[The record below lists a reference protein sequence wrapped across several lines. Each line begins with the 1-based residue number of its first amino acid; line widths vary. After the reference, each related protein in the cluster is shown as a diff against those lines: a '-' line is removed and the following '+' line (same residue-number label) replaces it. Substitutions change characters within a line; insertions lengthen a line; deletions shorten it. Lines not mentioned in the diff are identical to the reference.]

1 MLPDN
6 FSIGIENH
14 ETGAASSLVQTSDV
28 CHIVKT
34 TKDLSKYSRIGSS
47 PYMFTSKLNPQQ
59 REQALASLASE
70 EFDILIIG
78 GGVNG
83 VGAALDAVTRGLKV
97 ALVEAHDFAAGTSSR
112 SSKLIHGGLRYLEQ
126 YDFKLV
132 REALHER
139 ELMVSTQC
147 PHLVKPVSFL
157 YPLTEKV
164 KERTYV
170 GAGLALYDALRG
182 FKRALPSHKHLTGKT
197 IASISPSLR
206 QDIITG
212 AIRYFDAQVDDARH
226 TMMIARTAA
235 RHGAVMATGVRV
247 DDLTRSGKKVT
258 GVVAIDQATNKKF
271 TIAAKATI
279 MCAGVWSDELHEKFG
294 LTAGY
299 SVAMSKGVHIVVPGD
314 AIQSKDGIILKTP
327 VSVLFLIPWGDKW
340 IVGTTDTPY
349 EGDRSK
355 PLATQEDVQYILDQA
370 NRVLEPKLKAE
381 DIIGVFAGL
390 RPLVANKTGSA
401 TTKLSREHTVDRPAP
416 GFVSMAGGKYT
427 TYRVMAKDAVD
438 LAVLDLRRL
447 VSDSVTDK
455 LPLIGADG
463 YFALKQQV
471 SKIAED
477 TQMSEATIT
486 HLLDRYGSLIEEI
499 LELIAED
506 SSLAERII
514 PELPYLKAE
523 ILHAATHE
531 GALSVEDVLLRRTRI
546 SFEAVDGGAD
556 AAKEVAKIIGEP
568 LGWGAKER
576 NASVSAFLEVIERE
590 EEALVELVNS

>member
-1 MLPDN
+1 MYAICLSLLKSRTTTQEQLGTGTPSTM
-6 FSIGIENH
+6 FS
-14 ETGAASSLVQTSDV
+14 SQ
-28 CHIVKT
+28 
-34 TKDLSKYSRIGSS
+34 
-47 PYMFTSKLNPQQ
+47 LNPQQ
-59 REQALASLASE
+59 RADALSSLATE

-97 ALVEAHDFAAGTSSR
+97 ALVEAQDIASGTSSR

-132 REALHER
+132 REALRER

-182 FKRALPSHKHLTGKT
+182 MKRALPSHKHLTGKT
-197 IASISPSLR
+197 IGQISPSLR

-235 RHGAVMATGVRV
+235 RHGAVIATQIRV
-247 DDLTRSGKKVT
+247 DDLIRNGKRVI
-258 GVVAIDQATNKKF
+258 GVIATDTTTNKEIK
-271 TIAAKATI
+271 ISAKATI
-279 MCAGVWSDELHEKFG
+279 MCAGVWSDELHARFG
-294 LTAGY
+294 LTPGY
-299 SVAMSKGVHIVVPGD
+299 TVAMSKGVHIVLPGD
-314 AIQSKDGIILKTP
+314 SIKSNDGIILKTP

-349 EGDRSK
+349 DGDRTK

-370 NRVLEPKLKAE
+370 NRVLEPKIKAE

-401 TTKLSREHTVDRPAP
+401 TTKLSREHTVDRPVP
-416 GFVSMAGGKYT
+416 GFVSLAGGKYT

-438 LAVLDLRRL
+438 LAVLDLRKL

-463 YFALKQQV
+463 YFALAQQTE
-471 SKIAED
+471 KIAEKYAV
-477 TQMSEATIT
+477 SEATIT
-486 HLLDRYGSLIEEI
+486 HLLNRYGSLIEEI
-499 LELIAED
+499 LEIINEDPSMSERLIPD
-506 SSLAERII
+506 
-514 PELPYLKAE
+514 LPYIKAE
-523 ILHAATHE
+523 ILHAVTHE

-546 SFEAVDGGAD
+546 SFEDFYSGS
-556 AAKEVAKIIGEP
+556 EVATEVANIIGGE
-568 LGWGAKER
+568 LGWGARER
-576 NASVSAFLEVIERE
+576 NASVKSFLAVTDKE
-590 EEALVELVNS
+590 EEALLELVNS

>member
-1 MLPDN
+1 
-6 FSIGIENH
+6 
-14 ETGAASSLVQTSDV
+14 
-28 CHIVKT
+28 
-34 TKDLSKYSRIGSS
+34 
-47 PYMFTSKLNPQQ
+47 MFTSQLNPQQ
-59 REQALASLASE
+59 RAAALTSLATE

-97 ALVEAHDFAAGTSSR
+97 ALVESHDFAAGTSSR

-132 REALHER
+132 REALRER

-182 FKRALPSHKHLTGKT
+182 MKRALPSHKHLTGKT
-197 IASISPSLR
+197 IAAISPSLR

-247 DDLTRSGKKVT
+247 EDLIRNGKRVT
-258 GVVAIDQATNKKF
+258 GVVAVDTATKKKI
-271 TIAAKATI
+271 TISAKATI
-279 MCAGVWSDELHEKFG
+279 MCAGVWSDELHAKFE
-294 LTAGY
+294 LTPGY
-299 SVAMSKGVHIVVPGD
+299 TVAMSKGVHIVLPGD
-314 AIQSKDGIILKTP
+314 AIKSQDGIILKTP

-349 EGDRSK
+349 DGDRAN
-355 PLATQEDVQYILDQA
+355 PRATQEDVQYILDQA
-370 NRVLEPKLKAE
+370 NRVLEPQIKAD
-381 DIIGVFAGL
+381 DILGVFAGL

-416 GFVSMAGGKYT
+416 GFVSIAGGKYT

-447 VSDSVTDK
+447 VNESVTDK

-463 YFALKQQV
+463 YFALVQQT
-471 SKIAED
+471 SKISEKYSI
-477 TQMSEATIT
+477 SEATVT

-499 LELIAED
+499 LEIIDAD
-506 SSLAERII
+506 SSMAQRLI
-514 PELPYLKAE
+514 PELPYIKAE
-523 ILHAATHE
+523 ILHAVTHE

-546 SFEAVDGGAD
+546 SFEAFDGGVDVAAD
-556 AAKEVAKIIGEP
+556 VAKIIGAQ

-576 NASVSAFLEVIERE
+576 SASVDSFIELMEKE

>member
-1 MLPDN
+1 M
-6 FSIGIENH
+6 FI
-14 ETGAASSLVQTSDV
+14 SSLNPEQRTAA
-28 CHIVKT
+28 
-34 TKDLSKYSRIGSS
+34 LS
-47 PYMFTSKLNPQQ
+47 
-59 REQALASLASE
+59 ALATE
-70 EFDILIIG
+70 DFDILVIG

-83 VGAALDAVTRGLKV
+83 AGVALDAVSRGLKV
-97 ALVEAHDFAAGTSSR
+97 ALVESHDYAAGTSSR

-197 IASISPSLR
+197 IANISPSLR

-235 RHGAVMATGVRV
+235 RHGAVMATCVRV
-247 DDLTRSGKKVT
+247 DNLVRSGKKVV
-258 GVVAIDQATNKKF
+258 GVVATDLKSGKSL
-271 TIAAKATI
+271 TISAKVTI
-279 MCAGVWSDELHEKFG
+279 MCAGVWSDELHKKFD
-294 LTAGY
+294 LTPGY
-299 SVAMSKGVHIVVPGD
+299 SVAMSKGVHIVVPQS
-314 AIQSKDGIILKTP
+314 AIHSQDGIILKTE

-349 EGDRSK
+349 EGDREK
-355 PLATQEDVQYILDQA
+355 PLATQEDVQYLLDQA
-370 NRVLEPKLKAE
+370 NRVLEPKLRAE
-381 DIIGVFAGL
+381 DILGVFAGL
-390 RPLVANKTGSA
+390 RPLVANNSKSA
-401 TTKLSREHTVDRPAP
+401 TTKLSREHTVDHPAP
-416 GFVSMAGGKYT
+416 GFVSLAGGKYT

-438 LAVLDLRRL
+438 LAALDLRRI
-447 VSDSVTDK
+447 VSDSVTEK

-471 SKIAED
+471 SKIANE
-477 TQMSEATIT
+477 SNLPEATVQ
-486 HLLDRYGSLIEEI
+486 HLLDRYGSLISEVLEI
-499 LELIAED
+499 IESDPTMGERLIPD
-506 SSLAERII
+506 
-514 PELPYLKAE
+514 LPYIKAE
-523 ILHAATHE
+523 IVHAASHE

-546 SFEAVDGGAD
+546 SFEASDGGLSVAD
-556 AAKEVAKIIGEP
+556 EVAQLIRKVLAWNIDDC
-568 LGWGAKER
+568 KE
-576 NASVSAFLEVIERE
+576 SVQSFAQVIAA
-590 EEALVELVNS
+590 EEAALHALVNS

>member
-1 MLPDN
+1 
-6 FSIGIENH
+6 
-14 ETGAASSLVQTSDV
+14 
-28 CHIVKT
+28 
-34 TKDLSKYSRIGSS
+34 
-47 PYMFTSKLNPQQ
+47 MFTSQLNPQQ
-59 REQALASLASE
+59 RAAALTSLATE

-97 ALVEAHDFAAGTSSR
+97 ALVESHDFAAGTSSR

-132 REALHER
+132 REALRER

-182 FKRALPSHKHLTGKT
+182 MKRALPSHKHLTGKT
-197 IASISPSLR
+197 IAAISPSLR

-247 DDLTRSGKKVT
+247 EDLIRNGKRVT
-258 GVVAIDQATNKKF
+258 GVVAVDTATKKKI
-271 TIAAKATI
+271 TISAKATI
-279 MCAGVWSDELHEKFG
+279 MCAGVWSDELHAKFE
-294 LTAGY
+294 LTPGY
-299 SVAMSKGVHIVVPGD
+299 TVAMSKGVHIVLPGD
-314 AIQSKDGIILKTP
+314 AIKSQDGIILKTP

-349 EGDRSK
+349 DGDRAN
-355 PLATQEDVQYILDQA
+355 PRATQEDVQYILDQA
-370 NRVLEPKLKAE
+370 NRVLEPQIKAD
-381 DIIGVFAGL
+381 DILGVFAGL

-416 GFVSMAGGKYT
+416 GFVSIAGGKYT

-438 LAVLDLRRL
+438 LAVLDLRKL
-447 VSDSVTDK
+447 VNESVTDK

-463 YFALKQQV
+463 YFALVQQT
-471 SKIAED
+471 SKISEKYSI
-477 TQMSEATIT
+477 SEATVT

-499 LELIAED
+499 LEIIDAD
-506 SSLAERII
+506 SSMAQRLI
-514 PELPYLKAE
+514 PELPYIKAE
-523 ILHAATHE
+523 ILHAVTHE

-546 SFEAVDGGAD
+546 SFEAFDGGVDVAAD
-556 AAKEVAKIIGEP
+556 VAKIIGAQ

-576 NASVSAFLEVIERE
+576 SASVDSFIELMEKE

>member
-1 MLPDN
+1 
-6 FSIGIENH
+6 
-14 ETGAASSLVQTSDV
+14 
-28 CHIVKT
+28 
-34 TKDLSKYSRIGSS
+34 
-47 PYMFTSKLNPQQ
+47 MFTSQLNPQQ
-59 REQALASLASE
+59 RAAALTSLATE

-97 ALVEAHDFAAGTSSR
+97 ALVESHDFAAGTSSR

-132 REALHER
+132 REALRER

-170 GAGLALYDALRG
+170 GAGLELYDALRG
-182 FKRALPSHKHLTGKT
+182 MKRALPSHKHLTGKT
-197 IASISPSLR
+197 IAAISPSLR

-235 RHGAVMATGVRV
+235 RHGAVLATGVRV
-247 DDLTRSGKKVT
+247 EDLIRNGKRIT
-258 GVVAIDQATNKKF
+258 GVVAVDTATQKKI
-271 TIAAKATI
+271 TISAKATI
-279 MCAGVWSDELHEKFG
+279 MCAGVWSDELHAKFE
-294 LTAGY
+294 LTPGY
-299 SVAMSKGVHIVVPGD
+299 TVAMSKGVHIVLPGD
-314 AIQSKDGIILKTP
+314 AIKSQDGIILKTP

-349 EGDRSK
+349 DGDRAN
-355 PLATQEDVQYILDQA
+355 PRATQEDVQYILDQA
-370 NRVLEPKLKAE
+370 NRVLEPQIKAD
-381 DIIGVFAGL
+381 DILGVFAGL

-416 GFVSMAGGKYT
+416 GFVSIAGGKYT

-447 VSDSVTDK
+447 VNESVTDK

-463 YFALKQQV
+463 YFALVQQT
-471 SKIAED
+471 SKISEKYSL
-477 TQMSEATIT
+477 SEATVT

-499 LELIAED
+499 LEIIDAD
-506 SSLAERII
+506 SSMAQRLI
-514 PELPYLKAE
+514 PELPYIKAE
-523 ILHAATHE
+523 ILHAVTHE

-546 SFEAVDGGAD
+546 SFEAFDGGVDVAAD
-556 AAKEVAKIIGEP
+556 VAKIIGAQ

-576 NASVSAFLEVIERE
+576 SASVDSFTELMEKE

>member
-1 MLPDN
+1 
-6 FSIGIENH
+6 
-14 ETGAASSLVQTSDV
+14 
-28 CHIVKT
+28 
-34 TKDLSKYSRIGSS
+34 
-47 PYMFTSKLNPQQ
+47 MFTSQLNPQQ
-59 REQALASLASE
+59 RSDALKSLATE

-97 ALVEAHDFAAGTSSR
+97 ALVEAQDIAAGTSSR

-132 REALHER
+132 REALRER

-182 FKRALPSHKHLTGKT
+182 MKRALPSHKHLTGKT
-197 IASISPSLR
+197 ISQISPSLR

-212 AIRYFDAQVDDARH
+212 AIRYYDAQVDDARH
-226 TMMIARTAA
+226 TMMIARTAV
-235 RHGAVMATGVRV
+235 RHGAVIATGVRV
-247 DDLTRSGKKVT
+247 EDLLRNGKKVIGAIAVEVAT
-258 GVVAIDQATNKKF
+258 GKKLN
-271 TIAAKATI
+271 ISAKATI
-279 MCAGVWSDELHEKFG
+279 MCAGVWSDELHEQFG
-294 LTAGY
+294 LTPGY
-299 SVAMSKGVHIVVPGD
+299 SVAMSKGVHIVLPKE
-314 AIQSKDGIILKTP
+314 AIHSKDGIILKTP
-327 VSVLFLIPWGDKW
+327 VSVLFLIPWGDQW

-349 EGDRSK
+349 EGDRAK
-355 PLATQEDVQYILDQA
+355 PIASQEDVQYILDQA

-381 DIIGVFAGL
+381 DIVGVFAGL

-401 TTKLSREHTVDRPAP
+401 TTKLSREHTVDRPVP
-416 GFVSMAGGKYT
+416 GFVSVAGGKYT

-471 SKIAED
+471 GKIAESYSI
-477 TQMSEATIT
+477 SEETVT

-499 LELIAED
+499 LEIISAN
-506 SSLAERII
+506 SSLAQRII

-546 SFEAVDGGAD
+546 SFEAFDGGAD
-556 AAKEVAKIIGEP
+556 VAVEVAKIIGDE

-576 NASVSAFLEVIERE
+576 NASVKSFLNVIENE
-590 EEALVELVNS
+590 EEALAELVNS

>member
-1 MLPDN
+1 
-6 FSIGIENH
+6 
-14 ETGAASSLVQTSDV
+14 
-28 CHIVKT
+28 
-34 TKDLSKYSRIGSS
+34 
-47 PYMFTSKLNPQQ
+47 MFTSALNPQQ
-59 REQALASLASE
+59 RASAISTLQSE
-70 EFDILIIG
+70 EFDILVIG

-83 VGAALDAVTRGLKV
+83 VGVALDAVTRGLKV
-97 ALVEAHDFAAGTSSR
+97 ALVESQDLAAGTSSR

-235 RHGAVMATGVRV
+235 RHGAVMATSVRV
-247 DDLTRSGKKVT
+247 DDLLRNGKKVT
-258 GVVAIDQATNKKF
+258 GVTATDLTTGQTL
-271 TIAAKATI
+271 TISAKATI
-279 MCAGVWSDELHEKFG
+279 MCAGVWSDELHQRFG
-294 LTAGY
+294 LTPGY
-299 SVAMSKGVHIVVPGD
+299 SVAMSKGVHIVVPQS
-314 AIQSKDGIILKTP
+314 AIKSKDGIILKTA
-327 VSVLFLIPWGDKW
+327 VSVLFLIPWEDKW

-349 EGDRSK
+349 EGDRAK
-355 PLATQEDVQYILDQA
+355 PIATQEDVQYILDQA
-370 NRVLEPKLKAE
+370 NRVLEPQLKSE

-390 RPLVANKTGSA
+390 RPLVANSASSA

-416 GFVSMAGGKYT
+416 GFVSLAGGKYT

-438 LAVLDLRRL
+438 LAVLDLRKI
-447 VSDSVTDK
+447 VSESVTEK

-463 YFALKQQV
+463 YFALQQQV
-471 SKIAED
+471 LKIADE
-477 TQMSEATIT
+477 TNLSEATVI
-486 HLLDRYGSLIEEI
+486 HLLNRYGSLISEI
-499 LELIAED
+499 IEIISENPEM
-506 SSLAERII
+506 SERII
-514 PELPYLKAE
+514 PDLPYIKAE
-523 ILHAATHE
+523 ILHAASHE

-546 SFEAVDGGAD
+546 SFEASDSGLS
-556 AAKEVAKIIGEP
+556 AANDVAEIIGTV
-568 LGWGAKER
+568 LNWSAADR
-576 NASVSAFLEVIERE
+576 RSSVQSFAQLIEH
-590 EEALVELVNS
+590 EEAALRALVAAPAN